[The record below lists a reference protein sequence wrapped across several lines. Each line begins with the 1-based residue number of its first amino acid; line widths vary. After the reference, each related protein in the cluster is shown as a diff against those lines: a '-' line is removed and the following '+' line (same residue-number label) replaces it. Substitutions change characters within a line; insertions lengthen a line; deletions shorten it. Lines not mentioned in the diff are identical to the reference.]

1 MIALEYLGSF
11 FSKQKSDVS
20 AIFSNFHHMV
30 KTQFGVGIKNFKSD
44 NAKDYFNQVL
54 SPYFKK
60 GVIIYEFFC
69 ISTPQQNGVAEL
81 LLEAYTDVDYAG
93 SVVDERPT
101 T

>member
-1 MIALEYLGSF
+1 
-11 FSKQKSDVS
+11 
-20 AIFSNFHHMV
+20 MV

-69 ISTPQQNGVAEL
+69 ISTPQQNGVVERKNGHL
-81 LLEAYTDVDYAG
+81 LAVTKAFLF
-93 SVVDERPT
+93 
-101 T
+101 